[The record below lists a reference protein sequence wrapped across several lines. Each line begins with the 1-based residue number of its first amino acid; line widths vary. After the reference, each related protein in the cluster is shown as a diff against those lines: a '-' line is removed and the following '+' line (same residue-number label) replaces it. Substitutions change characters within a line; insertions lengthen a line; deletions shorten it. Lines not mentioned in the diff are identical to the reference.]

1 MLTSEAGPLPCG
13 SGPDQPIG
21 HPMSVSTQSGFRL
34 PFCATTAGSPGVFL
48 VWADGAPPSFFQS
61 LATGVV
67 SDARM
72 TAVASPSPDVGLAP
86 FRLWFP
92 QIVGVGQ

>member
-1 MLTSEAGPLPCG
+1 MLASEAGPLSCG

-21 HPMSVSTQSGFRL
+21 HPISVSTQSGFRL
-34 PFCATTAGSPGVFL
+34 PFCATTAGRHGDFRSD
-48 VWADGAPPSFFQS
+48 ADGAIPSSRQS
-61 LATGVV
+61 LAAGVGY
-67 SDARM
+67 DARV